1 MDLDPSRPYAAPVTA
16 TGRTPPVITV
26 AELVGMLS
34 LSADLGLGQPQG
46 HLARSCLIAVRLAE
60 RMGLSAADRETTYY
74 LALLAWVGCTADSH
88 ETAGRFGDDITL
100 REGVYDV
107 EIGSPAMLGYLLRR
121 AGSGA
126 GVQRRVRVTGEL
138 LATAGR
144 TVRESLVAH
153 CQVTGHLAAQLGFDT
168 RMRDCL
174 SQTFTRW
181 DGRGTPA
188 GVRGEEI
195 KLPTRI
201 VCLADLVEV
210 HHRRGG
216 IHAAFDV
223 VRRRC
228 GTSLDPAVAHEFE
241 RCGEEVLDGLPAET
255 SWEDLINADPAPRTL
270 SGTALDAGL
279 EALADFVDLKSPF
292 FAGHS
297 RGVADLAAAAT
308 RYAGLPSEEVDLVR
322 RAGLV
327 HDLGRSGVPNTI
339 WDKPGKLTDVERE
352 RVELHAY
359 YTDRMLRRV
368 PALRDVAA
376 IATLTHERLDGSGY
390 HRALPAIAIPMTAR
404 LLAAADCYHAMTE
417 PRPHRPART
426 TDEAAR
432 QLRGEARLGALDQAA
447 VEAVLAGAGHR
458 PRRAAGGPAGL
469 TPREGEVLVLL
480 ARAASTRQ
488 IARELGIA
496 PKTAGNHIERIYT
509 KIGASTRAAA
519 ALFAMQHG
527 LLRTLE
533 PLDSDDP

>member
-1 MDLDPSRPYAAPVTA
+1 MV
-16 TGRTPPVITV
+16 TV

-46 HLARSCLIAVRLAE
+46 HLARSSLIALRLAE
-60 RMGLSAADRETTYY
+60 RMGLSTADRETTYY

-100 REGVYDV
+100 RQGVYDV

-144 TVRESLVAH
+144 TVREALVAH
-153 CQVTGHLAAQLGFDT
+153 CQVTGQLADRLGFDI
-168 RMRDCL
+168 RMRECL
-174 SQTFTRW
+174 SQTFARW

-188 GVRGEEI
+188 GVRGEAI
-195 KLPTRI
+195 SLPTRI

-216 IHAAFDV
+216 TRAALDV
-223 VRRRC
+223 IRSRR
-228 GTSLDPAVAHEFE
+228 GTSLDPALVDEFE
-241 RCGEEVLDGLPAET
+241 QWGEEILDSLPAET
-255 SWEDLINADPAPRTL
+255 SWAALIDADPAPHTL
-270 SGTALDAGL
+270 SAAALDAGL

-297 RGVADLAAAAT
+297 RGVADLAATAT
-308 RYAGLPSEEVDLVR
+308 RCAGLPAAEVDLVR

-339 WDKPGKLTDVERE
+339 WDKPGALTDVERE

-368 PALRDVAA
+368 PALGDVAA
-376 IATLTHERLDGSGY
+376 IATLTHERLDGTGY

-417 PRPHRPART
+417 PRPHRPAHT
-426 TDEAAR
+426 ADEAAR
-432 QLRGEARLGALDQAA
+432 QLRHEARVGALDPAA

-469 TPREGEVLVLL
+469 TPREVEVLVLV

-488 IARELGIA
+488 IARELRIA
-496 PKTAGNHIERIYT
+496 PRTAGNHIERIYT

-533 PLDSDDP
+533 PHDP

>member
-1 MDLDPSRPYAAPVTA
+1 VATSGRAPAA
-16 TGRTPPVITV
+16 ITV
-26 AELVGMLS
+26 AELLGMLS
-34 LSADLGLGQPQG
+34 LSADLGLGQPQE

-60 RMGLSAADRETTYY
+60 RMGLSAVDRETTYY

-88 ETAGRFGDDITL
+88 ETAARFGDDITM
-100 REGVYDV
+100 RAGVYDV

-121 AGSGA
+121 AGSGV
-126 GVQRRVRVTGEL
+126 GLQRRVLVTGEL

-144 TVRESLVAH
+144 TVQESLVAH
-153 CQVTGHLAAQLGFDT
+153 CQVTGQLAARLGFGT
-168 RMRDCL
+168 HMGVCL
-174 SQTFTRW
+174 SQTFARW

-188 GVRGEEI
+188 GVRGDDI
-195 KLPTRI
+195 NVPTRL
-201 VCLADLVEV
+201 VRLADLVEV

-216 IHAAFDV
+216 FLAAFDV
-223 VRRRC
+223 VRSQS
-228 GTSLDPAVAHEFE
+228 GSTLDPAVVEAFGRH
-241 RCGEEVLDGLPAET
+241 GEEVLGSLPAET
-255 SWEDLINADPAPRTL
+255 SWHALIDADPVPRTL
-270 SGTALDAGL
+270 RGAALDAGL

-297 RGVADLAAAAT
+297 RGVADLAAAAA
-308 RYAGLPSEEVDLVR
+308 RYTGLPAEEVDMVR

-339 WDKPGKLTDVERE
+339 WDKPGVLTDVERE

-368 PALRDVAA
+368 PALRAVAA

-390 HRALPAIAIPMTAR
+390 HRALSAAAIPTSAR

-417 PRPHRPART
+417 PRPHRPARIA
-426 TDEAAR
+426 DAAAS
-432 QLRGEARLGALDQAA
+432 QLRAEALAGRLDPSA
-447 VEAVLAGAGHR
+447 VEAVLGSAGHR
-458 PRRAAGGPAGL
+458 SRRARGGPAGL
-469 TPREGEVLVLL
+469 TPREVEVLVLL

-509 KIGASTRAAA
+509 KIGSNTRAAA

-533 PLDSDDP
+533 PLEP